1 MNENIKKSMKN
12 IKNFKEERNDPSFDS
27 VKHEDACAVNN
38 MIKGCVGSR
47 ERKKWKELNVF
58 NDSLNVSCK
67 FYDEKKAN
75 ISININSLTDVCN
88 MTQFMKMVRAHQYLF
103 PQYIHWKMVFR
114 FYRFVNT
121 GPDLDGMYTC
131 SVYSK
136 GPNEPKIVDVMDV
149 IDISTDPDEVEYQ
162 RKKDEERK
170 LDEID
175 DDEIIPLDRKPLV
188 RVGYPS
194 DVGVD
199 FLVIEKK
206 MDVSLNAKD
215 RSEDDGNCSDASF
228 SSSSDNNNNNNFGYG
243 KKRIIR
249 DYLVQNGDVRVV
261 ASYLDKKRFN
271 YDKFDKNK
279 HDYVFCHD
287 RHYVMIFEKDSLS
300 DNPCRDALIGC
311 AMTSMA
317 TYVANRTNR
326 PVYDVL
332 HCLGHE

>member
-1 MNENIKKSMKN
+1 MNENIMKPIKN
-12 IKNFKEERNDPSFDS
+12 IKSIREEKHNLSFDS

-47 ERKKWKELNVF
+47 ERKKWKESNVF

-67 FYDEKKAN
+67 FYDDKKTN

-136 GPNEPKIVDVMDV
+136 GPNEPKIVDVMEV

-162 RKKDEERK
+162 KKKDEERK

-175 DDEIIPLDRKPLV
+175 DEEIIPFDRKPLV

-194 DVGVD
+194 DVENDPFV
-199 FLVIEKK
+199 VETKI
-206 MDVSLNAKD
+206 DVSLNVKEKEKD
-215 RSEDDGNCSDASF
+215 KERDDSDSGVSS
-228 SSSSDNNNNNNFGYG
+228 SSSSDNNNLSYG
-243 KKRIIR
+243 EKRILR
-249 DYLVQNGDVRVV
+249 DYLAQNGDVRIV
-261 ASYLDKKRFN
+261 ASYLDKKKFK

-279 HDYVFCHD
+279 NDYVFCHD
-287 RHYVMIFEKDSLS
+287 KHYVMIFEKDSLD